1 MSKKGIICLVA
12 AIAAAIIVIVA
23 CILIF
28 SKGKAPSESW
38 LKDNMPDDI
47 KEYTVHMDVSS
58 HTDKMTAN
66 VTEVNILKEKTSKDE
81 NIQQCEVTLEDE
93 YAKRVEFLE
102 IRTKP
107 MDGGDYDITSC
118 TAKQKEQFTMKAK
131 LVELGANQIIKDM
144 GYKLR
149 KPVVKI
155 NGMKTTVTYSANIEE
170 EYYDV
175 EGVAKY
181 SNSLFHDDDDGESF
195 GSDFPRHYNWAYSG
209 EEAFDASSLS
219 CKLNID
225 GKWKGVVD
233 DSYKVSI
240 NFKNKG
246 GYDYAWSGT
255 CDKEKA
261 KDTTT
266 FEVQP
271 IDDGRTYSNKEMLVC
286 SPDKVEFSGFCSFG
300 YNEFT
305 VYVKKSSAEIKR
317 SGFFNDERY
326 DFEQVD

>member
-12 AIAAAIIVIVA
+12 AIAAVIIVIVA

-47 KEYTVHMDVSS
+47 KEYTVHVDVSS
-58 HTDKMTAN
+58 HTDKMTAD
-66 VTEVNILKEKTSKDE
+66 VTEVKILKEKTSKDE
-81 NIQQCEVTLEDE
+81 NIQECEVTLVDE
-93 YAKRVEFLE
+93 YAKRIEHLE

-107 MDGGDYDITSC
+107 MDGGDYDITSY
-118 TAKQKEQFTMKAK
+118 TALEKEQFTMTPK
-131 LVELGANQIIKDM
+131 LVELGANQIIKDI

-155 NGMKTTVTYSANIEE
+155 DGMKATATYNANIQE
-170 EYYDV
+170 EYYTV

-181 SNSLFHDDDDGESF
+181 TNYLSHDDEGDSF
-195 GSDFPRHYNWAYSG
+195 GSDFPRHYNWTSSG
-209 EEAFDASSLS
+209 EEAFDAKSLR
-219 CKLNID
+219 CTLNID

-233 DSYKVSI
+233 SSYKVNI
-240 NFKNKG
+240 TFKNKG
-246 GYDYAWSGT
+246 GYDYNWSGT

-266 FEVQP
+266 FEVEA

-286 SPDKVEFSGFCSFG
+286 APDKVEFSGFCSFG
-300 YNEFT
+300 YNE
-305 VYVKKSSAEIKR
+305 YIIYIKKDRAEIANN
-317 SGFFNDERY
+317 GFFNNERY
-326 DFEQVD
+326 PFERVD